1 MFIMSV
7 AVGIALT
14 LSYDLLRVFRRVVS
28 HNSIL
33 IAMEDVCFWLIWTYV
48 TLECIHVYGD
58 GVLHWYMAVGI
69 LFGVVLFH
77 YTISCALLKSVN
89 NILYKVKKSAKKH
102 KKLLKNSDNK
112 GKMYI
117 SLGMKRG
124 YGNGKQQY
132 TKVSSISS
140 VAGDHISGCCG
151 GYIYMCDFDC
161 ACDKSAHEE

>member
-48 TLECIHVYGD
+48 TLECIH
-58 GVLHWYMAVGI
+58 
-69 LFGVVLFH
+69 
-77 YTISCALLKSVN
+77 ALLKSVN

-112 GKMYI
+112 GKM
-117 SLGMKRG
+117 
-124 YGNGKQQY
+124 
-132 TKVSSISS
+132 
-140 VAGDHISGCCG
+140 
-151 GYIYMCDFDC
+151 
-161 ACDKSAHEE
+161 

>member
-1 MFIMSV
+1 MFLMSV
-7 AVGIALT
+7 AMGIALT

-33 IAMEDVCFWLIWTYV
+33 IAMEDVCFWLVWTYI
-48 TLECIHVYGD
+48 TLEEIHTYGD

-112 GKMYI
+112 GKM
-117 SLGMKRG
+117 
-124 YGNGKQQY
+124 
-132 TKVSSISS
+132 
-140 VAGDHISGCCG
+140 
-151 GYIYMCDFDC
+151 
-161 ACDKSAHEE
+161 

>member
-58 GVLHWYMAVGI
+58 GVLHWYMAIGI
-69 LFGVVLFH
+69 LFGVILFH
-77 YTISCALLKSVN
+77 YTISCTLLKS
-89 NILYKVKKSAKKH
+89 VKKSAKKH

-112 GKMYI
+112 GKM
-117 SLGMKRG
+117 
-124 YGNGKQQY
+124 
-132 TKVSSISS
+132 
-140 VAGDHISGCCG
+140 
-151 GYIYMCDFDC
+151 
-161 ACDKSAHEE
+161 

>member
-58 GVLHWYMAVGI
+58 GVLHWYMAV
-69 LFGVVLFH
+69 
-77 YTISCALLKSVN
+77 SCALLKSVN

-112 GKMYI
+112 GKM
-117 SLGMKRG
+117 
-124 YGNGKQQY
+124 
-132 TKVSSISS
+132 
-140 VAGDHISGCCG
+140 
-151 GYIYMCDFDC
+151 
-161 ACDKSAHEE
+161 

>member
-48 TLECIHVYGD
+48 TLECIHGYGD

-112 GKMYI
+112 GKM
-117 SLGMKRG
+117 
-124 YGNGKQQY
+124 
-132 TKVSSISS
+132 
-140 VAGDHISGCCG
+140 
-151 GYIYMCDFDC
+151 
-161 ACDKSAHEE
+161 